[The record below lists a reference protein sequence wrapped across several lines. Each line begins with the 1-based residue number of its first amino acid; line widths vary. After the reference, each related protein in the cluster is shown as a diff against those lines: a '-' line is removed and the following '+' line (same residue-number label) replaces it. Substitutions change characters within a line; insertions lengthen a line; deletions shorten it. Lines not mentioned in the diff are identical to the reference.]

1 LTLPGTF
8 RVVALWASLA
18 LGSASALAELPSFE
32 AVRDGE
38 VSSDTRVL
46 DRHGE
51 WLQRLR
57 SNPNRRQ
64 GAWVRLDQISPALRN
79 ALLLSEDRRFYEHA
93 GVDWQA
99 AAAAAWGRLWHN
111 RTRGASTITMQLA
124 GLIDDELRLGP
135 GGRSW
140 GQKLGQV
147 VTARELESRWRKD
160 QILEAYLSL
169 VPFRGELVGID
180 ALSRSLFGKAP
191 HGLNNQEAALA
202 AALVRA
208 PNAAPERV
216 AERTCSVLQSLH
228 AQQKMPA
235 PDCAPLRWSMAGWL
249 QRRDWV
255 PSDGIAP
262 HAARRALAQAAGDR
276 ALFHPGSLTTTLWAP
291 LQRQATELLKQQL
304 RELHSQR
311 VQDGAVL
318 VLDNASGEVLA
329 WVGSSGALSE
339 APEVD
344 AVLALRQ
351 PGSTLK
357 PFLYAQAI
365 AQRRLTAA
373 SLIEDAPTHI
383 ATPSGLYIPQN
394 YDRHFQGW
402 VSVRTALGASLN
414 TPAVRT
420 LAMVSPDRFHEQ
432 LNALGLDLRETGGYF
447 GLGLA
452 LGSAE
457 VSLLRLSNASAHP
470 GAQAPGRTP
479 VSRSSCA
486 GSCRQLHR
494 GPHPERQQRPRRH
507 VRHRQRARHPFLDRR
522 ENGHQQRHARQLDRG
537 LVGALHRG
545 RMGGQRQRCAHG
557 PGQRFGGR
565 RAHLGRRDAMAAHA
579 GATAS
584 VEPGTRPPS
593 GLGRANGGFCAAT
606 GSAAPGMVHGR
617 HRASADAAQRHRLP
631 PGVA

>member
-1 LTLPGTF
+1 LK
-8 RVVALWASLA
+8 RVRTAALWASLA
-18 LGSASALAELPSFE
+18 LASGSAFADLPSFD
-32 AVRDGE
+32 AVRNGQ
-38 VSSDTRVL
+38 VGSDTLVL

-51 WLQRLR
+51 LLQRLR

-64 GAWVRLDQISPALRN
+64 GAWVRLDEISPALRN

-93 GVDWQA
+93 GIDWQA
-99 AAAAAWGRLWHN
+99 AAAAAWGRLWHS

-160 QILEAYLSL
+160 QILEAYLNL

-180 ALSRSLFGKAP
+180 ALSRSLFGKAA

-208 PNAAPERV
+208 PNAASDRV
-216 AERTCSVLQSLH
+216 AARTCSVLQSLH
-228 AQQKMPA
+228 TLQKMPA
-235 PDCAPLRWSMAGWL
+235 PDCAPLRWSMASWL
-249 QRRDWV
+249 KRRDWA

-276 ALFHPGSLTTTLWAP
+276 GEFHPATVTTSLWAP
-291 LQRQATELLKQQL
+291 LQRQATELLNQQL

-365 AQRRLTAA
+365 SQSRLTAA

-383 ATPSGLYIPQN
+383 PTPSGLYIPQN

-420 LAMVSPDRFHEQ
+420 LATP
-432 LNALGLDLRETGGYF
+432 
-447 GLGLA
+447 
-452 LGSAE
+452 SA
-457 VSLLRLSNASAHP
+457 STCAKPATISA
-470 GAQAPGRTP
+470 
-479 VSRSSCA
+479 
-486 GSCRQLHR
+486 
-494 GPHPERQQRPRRH
+494 
-507 VRHRQRARHPFLDRR
+507 
-522 ENGHQQRHARQLDRG
+522 
-537 LVGALHRG
+537 
-545 RMGGQRQRCAHG
+545 
-557 PGQRFGGR
+557 
-565 RAHLGRRDAMAAHA
+565 
-579 GATAS
+579 
-584 VEPGTRPPS
+584 
-593 GLGRANGGFCAAT
+593 
-606 GSAAPGMVHGR
+606 
-617 HRASADAAQRHRLP
+617 
-631 PGVA
+631 